1 MKEGVHIFRMELTV
15 KEFTAGNKIDE
26 SLLNPDLE
34 LDSDTAVFIRM
45 CEIFGISARV
55 SFFVS
60 GFGQKRWPV
69 DCKTDLA
76 TVIEEVPYI
85 LEKVNNGDFFFEL
98 DFYEQGI
105 ERTLIF
111 EEEDNKVQITCSSRT
126 DWIPDPN
133 NVRMDKSEVLRMF
146 ENFYNSFWECSYVL
160 CSELAEH
167 PLLKNLKNN

>member
-1 MKEGVHIFRMELTV
+1 MRLIFE
-15 KEFTAGNKIDE
+15 EPTAGNKIDE

-34 LDSDTAVFIRM
+34 LDNDTAVFIRI
-45 CEIFGISARV
+45 CEIFEISARV

-111 EEEDNKVQITCSSRT
+111 EEEDSKVKITCSSRT
-126 DWIPDPN
+126 DWIPDPSII
-133 NVRMDKSEVLRMF
+133 RMNKSEVLRMF

-160 CSELAEH
+160 CSDLAEH